1 MNKLGTREVEEYV
14 WFLNNQ
20 KEIAKYRG
28 KHIAIVGNEIVAHG
42 KSPKEVYDIAKRRYP
57 KKSPL
62 LHYVHKG
69 ELFVL

>member
-1 MNKLGTREVEEYV
+1 VYDLAVEEYL

-20 KEIAKYRG
+20 DEVVKYRG
-28 KHIAIVGNEIVAHG
+28 KHIAIVGNKIVAHG
-42 KSPKEVYDIAKRRYP
+42 KSAKQVYDIAKRKHP
-57 KKSPL
+57 DKAPL

>member
-1 MNKLGTREVEEYV
+1 MYRLTAEEYL

-20 KEIAKYRG
+20 KEVVKYRG
-28 KHIAIVGNEIVAHG
+28 NHIAIVGNEIVAHA
-42 KSPKEVYDIAKRRYP
+42 KSAKEVYDKAKRKYP
-57 KKSPL
+57 DKSPL

>member
-1 MNKLGTREVEEYV
+1 VRELAEQVEEYA

-20 KEIAKYRG
+20 EEVAKYRG
-28 KHIAIVGNEIVAHG
+28 KHIAIVGNKIVAHG
-42 KSPKEVYDIAKRRYP
+42 KSVKQVYDTAKRKYP
-57 KKSPL
+57 DKTPL

>member
-1 MNKLGTREVEEYV
+1 LTTEEYL

-20 KEIAKYRG
+20 KEVVKYRG
-28 KHIAIVGNEIVAHG
+28 KHIAIVGNEIVAHA
-42 KSPKEVYDIAKRRYP
+42 KSAKEVYDKAKRKYP
-57 KKSPL
+57 DKSPL